1 MTRAPRCRNPLLGP
15 LAAAVL
21 ASVLLLSACFSAPQP
36 PSEPAGITGSVASVV
51 SGDGRPASML
61 VESTG
66 TPIAGAISDKAQVN
80 IPPATM
86 FFDSSGKVATLDSI
100 AHIAKGTRVR
110 VWFEGAVAES
120 YPVQGS
126 AKAVQILSK

>member
-1 MTRAPRCRNPLLGP
+1 MARTPQCRNPLLVP

-21 ASVLLLSACFSAPQP
+21 ACALLLAACFTAVTP
-36 PSEPAGITGSVASVV
+36 PSEPAGITGSVTSVV

-66 TPIAGAISDKAQVN
+66 TVAGAISDKAQVN
-80 IPPATM
+80 IPTSTM
-86 FFDSSGKVATLDSI
+86 FFGPDGGAATLDSI
-100 AHIAKGTRVR
+100 ARIAKGTRVR